1 MPQVAKEMGVR
12 IDVPYCELTPKEQEG
27 IVLHGPMEKK
37 HIVYVPKNKD
47 HATELDFTY
56 YSAVNTV
63 KNALSKVKDDKGLAR
78 VAKFLKQET
87 CPDCG
92 GIASFEACAFF
103 AARWGRTWPKQQR
116 SRLMN

>member
-1 MPQVAKEMGVR
+1 MCA
-12 IDVPYCELTPKEQEG
+12 IDVPYCELTPKEQD

-37 HIVYVPKNKD
+37 HILYVPKNKD

-78 VAKFLKQET
+78 VGQVL
-87 CPDCG
+87 
-92 GIASFEACAFF
+92 EA
-103 AARWGRTWPKQQR
+103 RGLP
-116 SRLMN
+116 RLR